1 MGQVIY
7 MKAVVLSGGGS
18 KGSYQIGVW
27 KALRKLKFKYD
38 IVTGTSVGALN
49 GALMV
54 QNKYHKACGLWK
66 NINMNTLFGN
76 EVSIPNNKQEL
87 MKLYRSNFF
96 KNGGMKINE
105 LQNLIDKTIDN
116 DLFFKSKIN
125 YGLITINVSNKK
137 FLQLEKNKIRKNKL
151 CDYLI
156 ASASCY
162 PAFQAKDIDGKKYI
176 DGGMFDNLP
185 INLAVKLGA
194 NEIIAVDLCAPG
206 IKQIVKNK
214 KNLKLTI
221 IKPNNKLSSFLNFN
235 EEESKINM
243 KYGYNDTMKVFD
255 KYYGKKYTFKKRGFK
270 KINDDYKQVF
280 IKKIKDI
287 LKIKRVISLDINKIN
302 DKLMLKII
310 EDIGKLFNVDDYK
323 IYSFKRYNKLL
334 LKRTKKII
342 KGNKPINKKMS
353 NVINLYKMCL
363 CDDYKNMSFKNI
375 ISSKELLMAIYLYTV
390 SEI

>member
-1 MGQVIY
+1 

-54 QNKYHKACGLWK
+54 QNKYHKAYQLWK
-66 NINMNTLFGN
+66 RINMNTLFSN
-76 EVSIPNNKQEL
+76 EIVIPNNKQEL
-87 MKLYRSNFF
+87 MKLYSTNFF
-96 KNGGMKINE
+96 KNGGMKVSE
-105 LQNLIDKTIDN
+105 LQNLIDKTIN
-116 DLFFKSKIN
+116 KDLFFKSKID
-125 YGLITINVSNKK
+125 YGLITINISNKK
-137 FLQLEKNKIRKNKL
+137 VLQLEKKNIKKNKL

-162 PAFQAKDIDGKKYI
+162 PAFQAKNIDGKKYI

-194 NEIIAVDLCAPG
+194 DNIIAVDLCAPG
-206 IKQIVKNK
+206 IKQLVKNK
-214 KNLKLTI
+214 RNINLTI

-235 EEESKINM
+235 EEEAKINI
-243 KYGYNDTMKVFD
+243 KYGYNDAMKVFD

-270 KINDDYKQVF
+270 RINDDYKQVF

-287 LKIKRVISLDINKIN
+287 LKNKRVISLDINKID
-302 DKLMLKII
+302 DKLMLKIT
-310 EDIGKLFNVDDYK
+310 EDIGKLFKIEDYK
-323 IYSFKRYNKLL
+323 IYSFKKYNKIL
-334 LKRTKKII
+334 LKKVKKTI
-342 KGNKPINKKMS
+342 KGNKPINKKMG

-363 CDDYKNMSFKNI
+363 CDNYKNMSFKNI
-375 ISSKELLMAIYLYTV
+375 ISSKELLMAIYLYAV